1 MAIDEIVGDSIDRA
15 VNIEMRF
22 RAGLPR
28 GVTYPLYEAAR
39 KKQKKPLTWL
49 AAKLLKD
56 KVKPGQHVFVVT
68 GAGTPPGLPA
78 GETDGPPGAAAIA
91 RAIEFGLGAKPILIS
106 EARNMPAVI
115 KSTEAAGIAVVDEA
129 LFKQRRSC
137 ALAIEYP
144 LGDAAGKKAAAALCK
159 KFQPAAMIFIEK
171 VGPNTKGIYHSIMG
185 TPRTP
190 DKIASAY
197 HLADFA
203 KANGIA
209 TIGIGDGGNEIGC
222 GLIKEAVR
230 EIQPFGKDC
239 GCPCHGGV
247 GTVTECDVLVFAAVS
262 NWGAYGI
269 AAALAGHLGDREV
282 LHDEA
287 TELRIVHASVA
298 GGAMDGAYSR
308 LIPYVDGT
316 SDMVQASLITIL
328 HQIVENGLK
337 EYDRGF

>member
-39 KKQKKPLTWL
+39 KKQGKPLTWL
-49 AAKLLKD
+49 AAKLLMD
-56 KVKPGQHVFVVT
+56 KVKKGDHVFVVT

-91 RAIEFGLGAKPILIS
+91 RAIEVGLGAKPILIS
-106 EARNMPAVI
+106 EERNMPAVI
-115 KSTEAAGIAVVDEA
+115 KSTEAAGIAVVDEE
-129 LFKQRRSC
+129 LFKQRRSV
-137 ALAIEYP
+137 ALAINYP
-144 LGDAAGKKAAAALCK
+144 LGEEAGKKAAAELCK
-159 KFQPAAMIFIEK
+159 KFKPAAMIFIEK
-171 VGPNTKGIYHSIMG
+171 VGPNRKGIFHSIMG

-209 TIGIGDGGNEIGC
+209 TIGVGDGGNEIGC
-222 GLIKEAVR
+222 GVIKEAVT
-230 EIQPFGKDC
+230 ELQPYGKDC

-287 TELRIVHASVA
+287 TELRIVLGSVA

-316 SDMVQASLITIL
+316 SDKVQASLITIL

>member
-56 KVKPGQHVFVVT
+56 KVTAGQHVFVVT

-115 KSTEAAGIAVVDEA
+115 KSAEAAGIAVVDEA

-137 ALAIEYP
+137 ALAIDYP
-144 LGDAAGKKAAAALCK
+144 LGDAAGKKRRHAL
-159 KFQPAAMIFIEK
+159 QEVEAGGDDLHRE
-171 VGPNTKGIYHSIMG
+171 VGPNTRAYHSIMG
-185 TPRTP
+185 TAHP
-190 DKIASAY
+190 DKIASAC
-197 HLADFA
+197 LADFA
-203 KANGIA
+203 GAAASRRSASA
-209 TIGIGDGGNEIGC
+209 TAATDR
-222 GLIKEAVR
+222 LRRHQQAVR
-230 EIQPFGKDC
+230 EIQPSARIAAA
-239 GCPCHGGV
+239 PAMAALARLLNA
-247 GTVTECDVLVFAAVS
+247 TSQLFAAVS
-262 NWGAYGI
+262 NWGRHCGGAGRSPGTAKCCTTRQR
-269 AAALAGHLGDREV
+269 AAHRARK
-282 LHDEA
+282 
-287 TELRIVHASVA
+287 VA
-298 GGAMDGAYSR
+298 GAWTRFPASS
-308 LIPYVDGT
+308 PT
-316 SDMVQASLITIL
+316 STAS
-328 HQIVENGLK
+328 
-337 EYDRGF
+337 DRGAERA